1 MQNSQKLL
9 FEIAE
14 SQQGF
19 FTAKQAINC
28 GFSSKNHQYFVKKG
42 KWIKE
47 GWGIYRLANYPV
59 TDRPD
64 LMKWYLWSR
73 NKNDI
78 PQAVFSHETALM
90 LYDLSDIMP
99 DKIHMSVPK
108 KFRKFNKIPKV
119 LKIYKMDLP
128 EDDIRAYLS
137 VKVTT
142 PIRTII
148 DIIEENII
156 SQDLIYQAIE
166 EAISRGVI
174 ISKKK
179 ILEHPYL
186 NENLD
191 LKKTV
196 EKYL

>member
-1 MQNSQKLL
+1 MQSSQKLL

-14 SQQGF
+14 RQEGF

-28 GFSSKNHQYFVKKG
+28 GFSSKNHQYFVKNG

-47 GWGIYRLANYPV
+47 GWGIYRLANYPI

-73 NKNDI
+73 NKNDV

-90 LYDLSDIMP
+90 LYNLSDIMP
-99 DKIHMSVPK
+99 DKIHLTVPK

-119 LKIYKMDLP
+119 LKIYKMDLS
-128 EDDIRAYLS
+128 EQDIRSYLN

-156 SQDLIYQAIE
+156 SQDLIYQAIK
-166 EAISRGVI
+166 EAISRGII
-174 ISKKK
+174 ISPKK

-186 NENLD
+186 NENLE
-191 LKKTV
+191 LKNTV
-196 EKYL
+196 KKYL

>member
-1 MQNSQKLL
+1 MQDSQRLL

-19 FTAKQAINC
+19 FTSKQAINC

-42 KWIKE
+42 KWINE

-59 TDRPD
+59 TERPD

-90 LYDLSDIMP
+90 LYDLSDVMP
-99 DKIHMSVPK
+99 DKIHMTVPK
-108 KFRKFNKIPKV
+108 KFRKFNKIPKI
-119 LKIYKMDLP
+119 LKIYKMDLS
-128 EDDIRAYLS
+128 DSDIRIYLS
-137 VKVTT
+137 IKVTT
-142 PIRTII
+142 VIRTII
-148 DIIEENII
+148 DIIEENVI
-156 SQDLIYQAIE
+156 SKELIYQAIE
-166 EAISRGVI
+166 EALSKGLI
-174 ISKKK
+174 ISKNK

-191 LKKTV
+191 LKKKV
-196 EKYL
+196 KDYL

>member
-1 MQNSQKLL
+1 MQDSQRLL

-19 FTAKQAINC
+19 FTSKQAIHC

-42 KWIKE
+42 KWINE

-90 LYDLSDIMP
+90 LYDLSDVMP
-99 DKIHMSVPK
+99 DKIHMTVPK
-108 KFRKFNKIPKV
+108 KFRKFNKIPRV
-119 LKIYKMDLP
+119 LKIYKMDLSD
-128 EDDIRAYLS
+128 EDIRIYLS

-142 PIRTII
+142 PIRTLI

-156 SQDLIYQAIE
+156 SKELIYQAIE
-166 EAISRGVI
+166 EALSKGLI
-174 ISKKK
+174 ISKRK
-179 ILEHPYL
+179 ILEHHYL

-191 LKKTV
+191 LKTKI

>member
-1 MQNSQKLL
+1 MQDSQRLL

-19 FTAKQAINC
+19 FTSKQAINC

-42 KWIKE
+42 KWINE

-59 TDRPD
+59 TERPD

-90 LYDLSDIMP
+90 LYDLSDVMP
-99 DKIHMSVPK
+99 DKIHMTVPK
-108 KFRKFNKIPKV
+108 KFRKFNKIPKI
-119 LKIYKMDLP
+119 LKIYKMDLS
-128 EDDIRAYLS
+128 DSDIRIYLS
-137 VKVTT
+137 IKVTT
-142 PIRTII
+142 VIRTII
-148 DIIEENII
+148 DIIEENVI
-156 SQDLIYQAIE
+156 SKELIYQAIE
-166 EAISRGVI
+166 ASVSKGLI
-174 ISKKK
+174 ISKNK

-186 NENLD
+186 NDNQK
-191 LKKTV
+191 LKKRV
-196 EKYL
+196 EKFL